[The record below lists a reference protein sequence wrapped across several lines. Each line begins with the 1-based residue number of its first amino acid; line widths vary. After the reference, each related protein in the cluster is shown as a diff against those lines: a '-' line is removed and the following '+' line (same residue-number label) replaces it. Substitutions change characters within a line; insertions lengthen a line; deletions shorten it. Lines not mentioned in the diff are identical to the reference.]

1 MVPLPKARSSFWD
14 FMSSIAPI
22 AMPPSPP
29 PASCAKPIRPPC
41 MKSVP
46 SGYTVR
52 AWHLPTQSSRS
63 GECRISPYRKFVRLR
78 LRQTRRAELRFLE
91 ADQSDLPVQSHFE
104 KYFGFL
110 ATQITTVVRTV
121 SSHQR
126 GVSRSSRTRGGM
138 RWTPMVLLTNS
149 AGRGRR
155 SRVVLTP
162 RRWRQVCGD
171 KPQATVTRK
180 PDHRGDHEGN
190 R

>member
-1 MVPLPKARSSFWD
+1 MRATRLQSTV
-14 FMSSIAPI
+14 IV
-22 AMPPSPP
+22 
-29 PASCAKPIRPPC
+29 RPQI
-41 MKSVP
+41 
-46 SGYTVR
+46 T
-52 AWHLPTQSSRS
+52 
-63 GECRISPYRKFVRLR
+63 
-78 LRQTRRAELRFLE
+78 
-91 ADQSDLPVQSHFE
+91 DLPVQPRFE

-110 ATQITTVVRTV
+110 SRQITTVVRTV

-171 KPQATVTRK
+171 KPQATVTNK